1 MPNNDDTDDSIAA
14 YYAVKKNTSQVKRAA
29 NRERSA
35 QHLENL
41 GVTFS
46 EHNNGAHLIIY
57 GRLETIDFWPGTG
70 LWRCR
75 GGKQVSGRGIEALL
89 TRLEVVP

>member
-1 MPNNDDTDDSIAA
+1 MGDMNDYFNDIKSA
-14 YYAVKKNTSQVKRAA
+14 SQVKRAV

-35 QHLENL
+35 QRLEDL

-57 GRLETIDFWPGTG
+57 GKLETIDFWPGTG

-75 GGKQVSGRGIEALL
+75 GGRQASGRGIEALL

>member
-1 MPNNDDTDDSIAA
+1 MGDMNDYFNDIKSA
-14 YYAVKKNTSQVKRAA
+14 SQVKRAV

-35 QHLENL
+35 QRLEDL